1 MSINNIDKNMP
12 GTNKS
17 VFAGGSR
24 YFNEKTGTYEESS
37 SDTSFY
43 GEPKLSKLI
52 EDKYSSILPNI
63 YDLAFKEEYYIP
75 LPTVRNEINSVHE
88 MIGMVVNKI
97 DLLLNNINVDYL
109 ASPALEEAHKALW
122 REVVKYNNITTEEV
136 ERSDEKVYVYNPYFN
151 KETNKYYDP
160 EEIYPEH
167 ISFEEYLYARRSES
181 TVAKRFIKEYNK
193 VCSHSV
199 FSYLIELRNFLEY
212 MLNESYNIKN
222 ILTTIFKGDY
232 EDDAQKQIGVQ
243 FDAWSKVAMHYTQ
256 RVEQAIISRPGEI
269 PSAELDKIS
278 EKQTVEFQAF
288 FSIRLDAINEE
299 VIDILDNLKNDF
311 LENSNIFYER
321 YLYQSLKFKRE
332 IVSSMELDFYTTTVV
347 REMPVLAGE
356 LVIATNVMNANFG
369 MILTDLIQR
378 NTLINKKADNF
389 FNLINEKRKYSNYIF
404 QLSFK
409 GTKKKQ
415 IVTTVTGDHY
425 SGIFKNSENKLKY
438 ESDLI
443 SNHGSLNNLLEN
455 HHPQYLLKDGGT
467 ITGDIFVENGAR
479 IQGVEI
485 GSHAHTGSDGSAK
498 IRSTDIDYSS
508 PRDESEITIDKP
520 YSVTIDSYV
529 SDIIDGG
536 IPVMDVILS
545 IETGSASNNQNI
557 EYEISIS
564 EVD

>member
-12 GTNKS
+12 GTDKS
-17 VFAGGSR
+17 IFTGGSK

-37 SDTSFY
+37 SDGSFY
-43 GEPKLSKLI
+43 GEPKLSELVEK
-52 EDKYSSILPNI
+52 KYSSILPNA
-63 YDLAFKEEYYIP
+63 YDLAYKEEYYIP
-75 LPTVRNEINSVHE
+75 LKTVKNDINSVHE
-88 MIGMVVNKI
+88 TIGQVINKI
-97 DLLLNNINVDYL
+97 DLLLNNINVNYL
-109 ASPALEEAHKALW
+109 ASYSLEEAHKALW
-122 REVVKYNNITTEEV
+122 KEVVKHNNITTEEI
-136 ERSDEKVYVYNPYFN
+136 EKYDDRIYVDNPYFN
-151 KETNKYYDP
+151 KETNKYYNP

-167 ISFEEYLYARRSES
+167 ISFEQYLYARRSES
-181 TVAKRFIKEYNK
+181 TVAKRFIREYDK

-222 ILTTIFKGDY
+222 ILTTIFRGDY
-232 EDDAQKQIGVQ
+232 EDDSQKQIGVQ

-256 RVEQAIISRPGEI
+256 RVEQSIKSRPIEI
-269 PSAELDKIS
+269 SSSELDKIS
-278 EKQTVEFQAF
+278 EKQAVEFQAF

-299 VIDILDNLKNDF
+299 VINVLDNLKNDF

-332 IVSSMELDFYTTTVV
+332 IVSSMELDFYTTSMS
-347 REMPVLAGE
+347 RDLPILAGE

-389 FNLINEKRKYSNYIF
+389 FYLINEKRKYSNYIF
-404 QLSFK
+404 QLSYK
-409 GTKKKQ
+409 GTPKKQ
-415 IVTTVTGDHY
+415 IVTTVTSDPY
-425 SGIFKNSENKLKY
+425 SKVFKSSENKLKY

-443 SNHGSLNNLLEN
+443 SNHGSLNNLLED

-467 ITGDIFVENGAR
+467 ITGDIFTENGAR
-479 IQGVEI
+479 IDGVEI
-485 GSHAHTGSDGSAK
+485 ASHAHTGSDGSERIK
-498 IRSTDIDYSS
+498 STDIDYSS
-508 PRDESEITIDKP
+508 VRSESTVTIIKP
-520 YSVTIDSYV
+520 YSVAVESFI

-536 IPVMDVILS
+536 VPVVDVILS
-545 IETGSASNNQNI
+545 IETGLSSNPDNI
-557 EYEISIS
+557 EYEISIA

>member
-12 GTNKS
+12 GTDKS
-17 VFAGGSR
+17 IFTGGSK
-24 YFNEKTGTYEESS
+24 YFNETTGAYEESLV
-37 SDTSFY
+37 DTSFY
-43 GEPKLSKLI
+43 GEPKLSKLV
-52 EDKYSSILPNI
+52 EDKYSSILPNA

-75 LPTVRNEINSVHE
+75 LRTVNNDINSIHE
-88 MIGMVVNKI
+88 TINEVINKI
-97 DLLLNNINVDYL
+97 DTLLNNINVDYL
-109 ASPALEEAHKALW
+109 ASPSLEESHKALW
-122 REVVKYNNITTEEV
+122 REVVKHNDITTEEIW
-136 ERSDEKVYVYNPYFN
+136 RSDDRFYAENPYIN
-151 KETNKYYDP
+151 KETNKFYDP
-160 EEIYPEH
+160 EEVYPEH
-167 ISFEEYLYARRSES
+167 ISFEEYLYARRSGS
-181 TVAKRFIKEYNK
+181 TVAKRFIREYDK

-212 MLNESYNIKN
+212 MLNESYNIKK
-222 ILTTIFKGDY
+222 ILTTIFREDY

-243 FDAWSKVAMHYTQ
+243 FDAWSKVALHYTQ
-256 RVEQAIISRPGEI
+256 RVEQSITSRPIEI
-269 PSAELDKIS
+269 PSTEVDKIS
-278 EKQTVEFQAF
+278 EKQAVEFQAF

-299 VIDILDNLKNDF
+299 IINVLDNIKSDF
-311 LENSNIFYER
+311 LENSDIFYDR

-332 IVSSMELDFYTTTVV
+332 IVSSMELDFYTTSMS
-347 REMPVLAGE
+347 RDLPVLAGE

-409 GTKKKQ
+409 GAQKKQ
-415 IVTTVTGDHY
+415 IVKSITSDIY
-425 SGIFKNSENKLKY
+425 SNIFKNSENKLKY

-467 ITGDIFVENGAR
+467 ITGDIFVENSAK
-479 IQGVEI
+479 IDGVQI
-485 GSHAHTGSDGSAK
+485 GSHAHTGADGSQRIK
-498 IRSTDIDYSS
+498 STDIDYSS
-508 PRDESEITIDKP
+508 PRNESEITVVKP

-529 SDIIDGG
+529 PDIIDGG
-536 IPVMDVILS
+536 VPVMDVILS
-545 IETGSASNNQNI
+545 IETGLSSNPENI
-557 EYEISIS
+557 EYEISIT